1 MENKTP
7 EEKVIIKYSSYTPA
21 QKRATQKYRQNNKE
35 KVNEQRKKYYQA
47 RKEKDPDFLEY
58 KRQKAKEYYQR
69 KKNNKEQLEEI
80 KEEFLQAEPIPLI
93 EQQEKVQE
101 PEIIETVEVKPK
113 KKRTPKKKEV
123 VEVSKELIIEHVIP
137 HTELHKIIEETIASA
152 PEVPKKKR
160 ASKKKSK
167 DV

>member
-1 MENKTP
+1 MENKNP

-35 KVNEQRKKYYQA
+35 KVNEQRKKYYQS
-47 RKEKDPDFLEY
+47 RKEKDPDFLKY
-58 KRQKAKEYYQR
+58 KREKAKEYYQR
-69 KKNNKEQLEEI
+69 KKASKETLEEI

-93 EQQEKVQE
+93 EQQEKIQE
-101 PEIIETVEVKPK
+101 PEVVEVKPK

-123 VEVSKELIIEHVIP
+123 EVSEELIIEHVIP
-137 HTELHKIIEETIASA
+137 HTELAKIIEETIASA

-167 DV
+167 EL

>member
-58 KRQKAKEYYQR
+58 KRIKAKEYYQK
-69 KKNNKEQLEEI
+69 KKNNKESEKIIEHVEEHI
-80 KEEFLQAEPIPLI
+80 QEPLI
-93 EQQEKVQE
+93 EQQEKIQE
-101 PEIIETVEVKPK
+101 PEVIECIKPK
-113 KKRTPKKKEV
+113 KKRLSKKKEIIISP
-123 VEVSKELIIEHVIP
+123 EVLEEAISQ
-137 HTELHKIIEETIASA
+137 TELAKIIEETIASA

-167 DV
+167 EV